1 MIANSVRPPLEKAR
15 SVGFPKSNNTSGD
28 SSNLRGMTPSFN
40 GIAKSGPLKKQ
51 AKGRWFIS
59 CVIFS
64 FVGFI
69 SYSLW
74 NELGRYQ
81 AYGEIE
87 GTVIQVAPI
96 AAGRIAT
103 VEVREGDFVRQGQ
116 LLAVVDTRELQM
128 NMRKIRSE
136 LQLALSNLCVRMA
149 EVRERSQERVAD
161 KMDRRAEYYKLLSE
175 YHDKQTK
182 LEEVSKVFECNQRL
196 RSSNSVSEVEY
207 LASKFT
213 CEGLKKQN
221 DDLRAAIAA
230 LEPSL
235 LPVDNAN
242 ELLKPEQIRILEIQS
257 ELADIE
263 SLVDA
268 SRIVAPVAGRIIKR
282 KCNAGE
288 YVDPSQPV
296 VELLQAGSVEGVVYL
311 PQHSA
316 SLLKVDDTIELIVVP
331 LGAKQAFRVHRIS
344 PELAAPP
351 QALRASYRA
360 FKGLVRVHVVPV
372 QVLQSA
378 NTSESQADLS
388 SWIHAELAL
397 PRFFFRVPNPTPER
411 EYRLHS
417 TNEGA

>member
-1 MIANSVRPPLEKAR
+1 MIANSVRPPLDKAR
-15 SVGFPKSNNTSGD
+15 SVGFPKSNSTLGD
-28 SSNLRGMTPSFN
+28 SSSLRCTTPSRI
-40 GIAKSGPLKKQ
+40 GIAKPVQLKKQ

-74 NELGRYQ
+74 NEFGRYQ

-96 AAGRIAT
+96 AAGRIST
-103 VEVREGDFVRQGQ
+103 VEVKEGDFVQQGQ

-136 LQLALSNLCVRMA
+136 LQLALSNLSVRMA
-149 EVRERSQERVAD
+149 EVRERKQVHLEE
-161 KMDRRAEYYKLLSE
+161 KMDRRAEYFKLLSDF
-175 YHDKQTK
+175 HDKQAK
-182 LEEVSKVFECNQRL
+182 LDEASTTFESYQISRRTNT
-196 RSSNSVSEVEY
+196 VSEAEY
-207 LASKFT
+207 LASKFIY
-213 CEGLKKQN
+213 EGLKRQL

-235 LPVDNAN
+235 LPMDPAN
-242 ELLKPEQIRILEIQS
+242 ELLTPEQSRILDIQS
-257 ELADIE
+257 VLADVE

-268 SRIVAPVAGRIIKR
+268 SRILAPVAGRIIKR

-311 PQHSA
+311 PQQSA
-316 SLLKVDDTIELIVVP
+316 GLLKVDDTIELIVVP

-351 QALRASYRA
+351 QALRSSYRA
-360 FKGLVRVHVVPV
+360 FKGLVRVHVVPI
-372 QVLQSA
+372 QVSQSP
-378 NTSESQADLS
+378 NSPESQADLS
-388 SWIHAELAL
+388 SWIGAELAL